1 MKEYCCEKM
10 AKEAKLIKDKILRD
24 HTVVY
29 DYIWREYSV
38 YFCEEK
44 EKRDRVMLSDIY
56 YCPWCGATL
65 PKQLSDEW
73 FDILEKEY
81 GIVDPSDKE
90 REKVPPE
97 FKTDEW
103 WKKRGL

>member
-56 YCPWCGATL
+56 YCPCL
-65 PKQLSDEW
+65 I
-73 FDILEKEY
+73 ILN
-81 GIVDPSDKE
+81 ISLNLN
-90 REKVPPE
+90 R
-97 FKTDEW
+97 
-103 WKKRGL
+103 